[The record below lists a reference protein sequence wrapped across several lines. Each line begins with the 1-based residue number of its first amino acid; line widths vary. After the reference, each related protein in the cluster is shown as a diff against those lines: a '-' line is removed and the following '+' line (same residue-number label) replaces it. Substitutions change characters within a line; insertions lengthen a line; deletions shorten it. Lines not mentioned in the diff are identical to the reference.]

1 MANQILIKNT
11 LLEMRNL
18 STSEI
23 EGLQGTAPVYTGVKL
38 LGYYKKGDTPAP
50 IIYYVAETDPGS
62 DNGGSVVEVGGIK
75 LLHDFGKRI
84 DIRYFG
90 AVGNNLND
98 DTNSIKNAALY
109 CAGIPYKPE
118 LYFPG
123 GFIFVA
129 KDTLYI
135 DSGIDIVMESTIS
148 YKGPK
153 DRPALIVGSED
164 SKIFF
169 AKLKI
174 NITATSNRSDWT
186 NEDYKGIILRNCS
199 SCDIHIVQASFFTTN
214 VECIGVKT
222 GFVYNEIKLG
232 DISNGKIALVLNSND
247 KGWCNENNWYGG
259 KISVA
264 SAVNPDKSRYGIVI
278 KSNDKYRQNNN
289 VFYKTSIELNKN
301 YLTSS
306 ALEAVC
312 VVIEN
317 GRHNEWISMRDELN
331 SKTVRTLN
339 DSFCNRVQAG
349 FSEPFARYDNRVED
363 LGNYPSTIFTTNI
376 QAANQ
381 ELGWPLLNLSSLRSY
396 FTQYSGEKVSAKAP
410 LRLQNS
416 TSSNPTAAIDN
427 ITLTEK
433 YVEIAYGAG
442 VGVRLDTSIRKRFNV
457 ALGYTDTNH
466 IGRLYLVCRD
476 ADMMIIPN
484 PKPLVK
490 ISGRY
495 EIYESTQFGGHT
507 VALGTGALVDRDPGN
522 IMQFFAVDD
531 SVKYVDLFISS
542 YQAPAQIKSFQIFS
556 LDGQSSVLPYKEFDS
571 KLSEIMPIGVTYN
584 GDFVLSSTGQQLG
597 WKLSGGVWKEIGGNA
612 TASSKGFVN
621 QSAAITNSL
630 QPDAVDLNSAIAL
643 VNELKEKLNAKFE
656 ADRASGQQVY

>member
-11 LLEMRNL
+11 MADMRALSAVEITALENGMY
-18 STSEI
+18 
-23 EGLQGTAPVYTGVKL
+23 EGVEL

-50 IIYYVAETDPGS
+50 VNYYIAEVDLGA
-62 DNGGSVVEVGGIK
+62 DNGGSIVAVGGIK
-75 LLHDFGKRI
+75 LLHNFGKRI

-90 AVGNNLND
+90 AVGNNLHD

-123 GFIFVA
+123 GFVFVA
-129 KDTLYI
+129 KDTLHI
-135 DSGIDIVMESTIS
+135 DSGIDIVMESSVS

-153 DRPALIVGSED
+153 DRPALIVGGED

-169 AKLKI
+169 AKLKL
-174 NITATSNRSDWT
+174 NVTATSNRSDWT
-186 NEDYKGIILRNCS
+186 NDDYKGIILRNCNT
-199 SCDIHIVQASFFTTN
+199 CDIHIVQASFFTTN
-214 VECIGVKT
+214 VECIGIKT
-222 GFVYNEIKLG
+222 GFVYNEVRLG
-232 DISNGKIALVLNSND
+232 DISNGKNALVLNSND

-264 SAVNPDKSRYGIVI
+264 SAVNPDKSRYGIIVR
-278 KSNDKYRQNNN
+278 SNDKYRQNNN
-289 VFYKTSIELNKN
+289 VFYKTSVELNRES
-301 YLTSS
+301 LTSS
-306 ALEAVC
+306 TLEAIC
-312 VVIEN
+312 IVIEN

-349 FSEPFARYDNRVED
+349 FSEPFGRYDNRVED
-363 LGNYPSTIFTTNI
+363 MGCFPSTIFTTNI

-381 ELGWPLLNLSSLRSY
+381 ELGWPLLNISSLRSC
-396 FTQYSGEKVSAKAP
+396 FTQYSSDKVSAKAP

-416 TSSNPTAAIDN
+416 TSSNPTTAIGN
-427 ITLTEK
+427 VILKEK
-433 YVEIAYGAG
+433 YVEVASGAG
-442 VGVRLDTSIRKRFNV
+442 VGVRIDTTIRKRFNV
-457 ALGYTDTNH
+457 ALGYTDTTH

-476 ADMMIIPN
+476 ADTVIIPN

-495 EIYESTQFGGHT
+495 EIYESTQFGGHAI
-507 VALGTGALVDRDPGN
+507 ALGTGSLPERDPGN
-522 IMQFFAVDD
+522 IMQFFAVDR
-531 SVKYVDLFISS
+531 SVKYVDLFISY

-556 LDGQSSVLPYKEFDS
+556 LDGQSTVVPYKDFDS
-571 KLSEIMPIGVTYN
+571 KLSEITPVEVTYN

-597 WKLSGGVWKEIGGNA
+597 
-612 TASSKGFVN
+612 
-621 QSAAITNSL
+621 
-630 QPDAVDLNSAIAL
+630 
-643 VNELKEKLNAKFE
+643 
-656 ADRASGQQVY
+656 